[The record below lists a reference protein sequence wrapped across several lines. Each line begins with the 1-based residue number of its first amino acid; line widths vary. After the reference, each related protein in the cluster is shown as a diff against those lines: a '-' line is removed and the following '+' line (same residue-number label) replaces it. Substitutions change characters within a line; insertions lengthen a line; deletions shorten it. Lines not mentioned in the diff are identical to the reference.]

1 VTETMPKTRDEHE
14 ARAREIPADWL
25 RATIAAARKEI
36 ATWPA
41 WKKAEL
47 AAETHREPR
56 T

>member
-1 VTETMPKTRDEHE
+1 MSETPMPMT
-14 ARAREIPADWL
+14 PALPVNWL
-25 RATIAAARKEI
+25 RATIDAAREEI
-36 ATWPA
+36 AAWPA